1 MQFLQVPKI
10 PTGGN
15 KRRMPD
21 LPSAEMLKKM
31 RLEPESAPNATAPD
45 SRSHSAVPPKRV
57 TTVHDEDED
66 DNAESERVAFA
77 PGNDAD
83 YFAEEDE
90 EGRFFGGGLTAEQK
104 EILNIFDNAGADQV
118 PDDVRGRACS
128 LLFTQRQSLV
138 VNSLKH
144 SLLLASESYCYG
156 WRELPTR
163 TRCSDRNFRTIQQSE
178 SCGKFAC
185 SCFHYSSAQIHRLG
199 SGP

>member
-1 MQFLQVPKI
+1 MQFIQVPKI
-10 PTGGN
+10 PIGGN

-31 RLEPESAPNATAPD
+31 RLEPESASDATAPD
-45 SRSHSAVPPKRV
+45 SRSHSTVPSKRV

-66 DNAESERVAFA
+66 EADNAESEGAAFA

-138 VNSLKH
+138 FTSLKH
-144 SLLLASESYCYG
+144 SLLLASKSYC
-156 WRELPTR
+156 
-163 TRCSDRNFRTIQQSE
+163 
-178 SCGKFAC
+178 CG
-185 SCFHYSSAQIHRLG
+185 
-199 SGP
+199 